1 MADNILS
8 VNEYINK
15 KDMDLILEVNRK
27 TIEINT
33 TVASQN
39 EEILD
44 ELSEIKEQNNKSTQQ
59 KKEMEAKIDK
69 LVKQS
74 EDTGKD
80 LFKIQVLF
88 LTGVVSIIIQVIQI
102 FLKK

>member
-1 MADNILS
+1 MANEILN

-27 TIEINT
+27 TIEINAA
-33 TVASQN
+33 VADLN

-44 ELSEIKEQNNKSTQQ
+44 ALNDIKSQNEKSAQQ

-74 EDTGKD
+74 EDTGRD

-88 LTGVVSIIIQVIQI
+88 LTGVISIIIQVVQI